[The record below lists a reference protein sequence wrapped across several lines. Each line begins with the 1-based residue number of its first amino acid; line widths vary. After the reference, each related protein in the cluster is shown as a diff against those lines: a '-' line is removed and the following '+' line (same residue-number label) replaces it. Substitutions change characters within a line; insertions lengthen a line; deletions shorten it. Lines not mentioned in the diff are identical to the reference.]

1 MKIEAHRLSGLGNI
15 ILIVDQIRQA
25 VSIEK
30 KEIIRLV
37 SEGINDFDQIITI
50 EPPEQKDIDLRARI
64 FNVDGSEAMNCI
76 NGARCLAK
84 YVFDSNLLPQKEFT
98 VSTKGGIWRIKKK
111 KTENYEVLISTP
123 DFNTEEENITASEPG
138 KVNTLM
144 IEGNEIEFYFVNL
157 GNPHAVCLVDDIEQF
172 PLSAIGAKIQD
183 HPFFPDGVNL
193 GIAKITSRDSL
204 DLRVFERGAGE
215 TMACGS
221 GACAA
226 VVIGKHVD
234 LLNNKVQVNFKNGSL
249 EIDYDK
255 NLGKLIASGEANYL
269 NKETLE
275 L

>member
-1 MKIEAHRLSGLGNI
+1 MH
-15 ILIVDQIRQA
+15 
-25 VSIEK
+25 
-30 KEIIRLV
+30 
-37 SEGINDFDQIITI
+37 
-50 EPPEQKDIDLRARI
+50 
-64 FNVDGSEAMNCI
+64 
-76 NGARCLAK
+76 
-84 YVFDSNLLPQKEFT
+84 
-98 VSTKGGIWRIKKK
+98 
-111 KTENYEVLISTP
+111 
-123 DFNTEEENITASEPG
+123 
-138 KVNTLM
+138 
-144 IEGNEIEFYFVNL
+144 
-157 GNPHAVCLVDDIEQF
+157 QF